1 MIDQDLSNHLHSLAA
16 TMDEPFDLVALH
28 RRITVQSRRRTA
40 VKVGVAGAG
49 VAAVVGGL
57 FVLRDGR
64 LSPADGLT
72 AGTPAVTLAAQVQP
86 PALPDCA
93 VVLAGLRDANT
104 TKDTTVKKDV
114 TTEPSKSLSGV
125 SSVGFKGIVTILTI
139 DGQRVTFR
147 NDEPKTQPPT
157 SGDAVLDASTT
168 YVDGPT
174 PLDAPPTLTVGEQLA
189 LATTRDSD
197 GVDHVIF
204 VDTAASTTANA
215 LPDSTA
221 VVPGPVLPAGPT
233 EKAMG
238 SIVSVDASSVTV
250 TLTDQSGKLQTL
262 TIDPA
267 TTSFYADA
275 TVCAPGVLT
284 VGTQVGVAFHLDD
297 AGNAIADDA
306 LLVP

>member
-16 TMDEPFDLVALH
+16 TVDEPFDLVALH
-28 RRITVQSRRRTA
+28 RRITLQSRRRTA
-40 VKVGVAGAG
+40 VKVGFAGAG

-57 FVLRDGR
+57 FVVRDGR

-86 PALPDCA
+86 SALPDCA
-93 VVLAGLRDANT
+93 VVLAGLRDSNT
-104 TKDTTVKKDV
+104 TSNTTVKKDV

-125 SSVGFKGIVTILTI
+125 ASVGFKGIVTILTI

-147 NDEPKTQPPT
+147 SDEPKTQPPT
-157 SGDAVLDASTT
+157 SGDAVLDASTV

-174 PLDAPPTLTVGEQLA
+174 PLDAPPTLTVGEQLG

-204 VDTAASTTANA
+204 ADIAASTTGEA
-215 LPDSTA
+215 LPDSKV
-221 VVPGPVLPAGPT
+221 VVPGPVLASGPT

-238 SIVSVDASSVTV
+238 TIVSVDASSITV
-250 TLTDQSGKLQTL
+250 TLTDQSGQAQTL

-267 TTSFYADA
+267 TTPFYADA
-275 TVCAPGVLT
+275 TLCTPGLLT

-297 AGNAIADDA
+297 AGKAIADDA